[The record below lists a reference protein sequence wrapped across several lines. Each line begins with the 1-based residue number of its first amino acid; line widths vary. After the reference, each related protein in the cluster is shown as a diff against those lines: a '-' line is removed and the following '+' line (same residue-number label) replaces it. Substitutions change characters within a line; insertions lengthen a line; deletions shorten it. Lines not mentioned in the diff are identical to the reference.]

1 MWRNKVSDVE
11 RMTDGPTYALE
22 ACGPM
27 LDALGKLRESALAY
41 LRDGELNESEIVTD
55 IMTHISDDL
64 KVLTELLKV

>member
-1 MWRNKVSDVE
+1 
-11 RMTDGPTYALE
+11 
-22 ACGPM
+22 M

-64 KVLTELLKV
+64 KVLTEIIKV